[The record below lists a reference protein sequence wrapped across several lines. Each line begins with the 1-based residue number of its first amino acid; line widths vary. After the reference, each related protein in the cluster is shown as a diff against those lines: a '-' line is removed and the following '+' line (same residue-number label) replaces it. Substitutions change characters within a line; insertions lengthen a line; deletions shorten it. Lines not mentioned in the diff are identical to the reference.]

1 MKNWNFRQI
10 SPVLTFIIFVFMA
23 QVVLPWKNTSEWG
36 PFFDWSLFSKSSVH
50 WNFYDLEV
58 QSPNGRELY
67 SSSSLKKSETWYNL
81 QRLASQVSRGEPV
94 AEKDFLFSHLQN
106 QSLMPLKI
114 YKINLPLAKYIIL
127 NQKEKYENV
136 EEIFK
141 F

>member
-1 MKNWNFRQI
+1 MKNWNLRQI
-10 SPVLTFIIFVFMA
+10 SPALTFVSFVFMA

-58 QSPNGRELY
+58 QGTRGLELY

-81 QRLASQVSRGEPV
+81 QRLASQVAQGEPIT
-94 AEKDFLFSHLQN
+94 EKDFLFSHLKSQG
-106 QSLMPLKI
+106 LTPLRI
-114 YKINLPLAKYIIL
+114 YKIKLPLAGYILL
-127 NQKEKYENV
+127 NPKEKYENV
-136 EEIFK
+136 DEIFR